1 MTMAKRAFIIVCDSF
16 GIGGAPDAKEF
27 GDAGANTL
35 ASIVK
40 SEKYDTPLLKEMGL
54 LHRGC

>member
-1 MTMAKRAFIIVCDSF
+1 MAKRAFIIVCDSF

-40 SEKYDTPLLKEMGL
+40 SEKYDTP
-54 LHRGC
+54 C